1 MGGRGPGDELELP
14 TALSRI
20 QSVECEGVGKS
31 SVRAWCDAN
40 EPYAKFKGISTA
52 FRAGAKARAAGKSR
66 DACRYGRRDLAD
78 AWRQG
83 FDGMDAFLSA
93 GGILVC
99 DQCGHVLGGA

>member
-1 MGGRGPGDELELP
+1 MAP
-14 TALSRI
+14 
-20 QSVECEGVGKS
+20 GKS
-31 SVRAWCDAN
+31 SVKAWCDAN

-52 FRAGAKARAAGKSR
+52 FRAGAKTRAAGKSR
-66 DACRYGRRDLAD
+66 EDCRYGRRDLAD

-99 DQCGHVLGGA
+99 DQCGHVLTGA